1 MKKSGTFWIGA
12 AIVASLVVNLALLGL
27 ASLLASKQSKPQ
39 NITDPISVNLISLA
53 PPEPQRQREVKEPE
67 KPKPQQKNDFTPD
80 LIQPSLSRGAPGM
93 DLGVVI
99 NLGDMGNASS
109 MGGEEFVFEAY
120 ELDQA
125 PQSIVRVPPVYPYKA
140 REQGI
145 EGTVQVKL
153 LVNADGT
160 VGEFHILDARPKG
173 LFEEAVAK
181 CVPQWKFNPGTIEGE
196 AVTAWVVTTIKFDL

>member
-1 MKKSGTFWIGA
+1 MKRSGTFWVGA
-12 AIVASLVVNLALLGL
+12 AVIGSLVVNFALLGL

-39 NITDPISVNLISLA
+39 DITDPLSVSLVNLEA
-53 PPEPQRQREVKEPE
+53 PEPPQQREIKEPE
-67 KPKPQQKNDFTPD
+67 KPKPQEKDDFVPD
-80 LIQPSLSRGAPGM
+80 LVQPSLGSSAPGM

-99 NLGDMGNASS
+99 NLGNL
-109 MGGEEFVFEAY
+109 GGGDVGAEEFVFEAY

-125 PQSIVRVPPVYPYKA
+125 PQPIVRVPPVYPYKA

-145 EGTVQVKL
+145 EGAVQVKL

-173 LFEEAVAK
+173 LFEDAVAK
-181 CVPQWKFNPGTIEGE
+181 CIPQWKFNPGTIEGE
-196 AVTAWVVTTIKFDL
+196 TVTAWVVTTIRFDL